1 MQSNQKTEVRDSTIE
16 AIKQKGEDPSYEEME
31 EMRTK
36 LGDNFIKNL
45 SGIKDYFFK
54 NNLFRILYLIMD
66 MLIEN
71 LKKPKFFRMDFECY
85 LESKERE
92 DLRSHKKSSCCCTCG
107 KGIKGNLKFLI
118 VMAVFN
124 IIFGIASKATSFL
137 NKVDD
142 IISDNGKS
150 KEGYTNF
157 GIKLLKK
164 YKLIVYSIFIT
175 HIVICF
181 LFFGFVIFELIIYN
195 KTMKKDTKLN
205 ILRKTLIIVNFIFYH
220 IFHIFSLLLIY
231 TIFSF
236 MFAIIIFKGLVVP
249 EDLYNSD
256 LDEKES
262 KEFLRSISHFLFVFL
277 LLIFNFFL
285 DQNFNTI
292 RFLLEIHNEDDDE
305 GKEDNLDK
313 IRTKSVFLKNHRI
326 NAQIKINKGLYII
339 NPKMEDNFRDM
350 VKYEFKPVFLEN
362 LRSDFIYM
370 LFKNEA
376 IKNMFSMAQ
385 WKYPNKDEIVYIL
398 KDISQV
404 IFVSLNFYL
413 LTILLHV
420 KNIDIYL
427 EIKNFYSI
435 YDPNNYKY
443 KMYKIFEKY
452 EYYVNETRFYIYIIT
467 FIIIQIFI
475 VKRFF
480 YGGASNP
487 IHLNLSKW
495 IAIIFFVIKII
506 YFLLSLGYIVLGIF
520 SLILIINYKDL
531 QKENGE
537 EDVGVPI
544 LLFILIIIHTVIN
557 LGTIIVMFK
566 YSLGLSKKLCSLFIS
581 YKEELTELYEGKNGF
596 SNLEFIGS
604 DAKFHTLSEIIIPGL
619 PRYLFYALDG
629 NDGHLENTI
638 IIRFDNNNNEVNVSN
653 NSNRGLKNIVKNE

>member
-31 EMRTK
+31 EMRKK
-36 LGDNFIKNL
+36 LGDNFIQKL

-66 MLIEN
+66 MLLEN

-92 DLRSHKKSSCCCTCG
+92 DLRSHNKSSCCCTCG

-142 IISDNGKS
+142 IISNNGKS

-175 HIVICF
+175 HILICF
-181 LFFGFVIFELIIYN
+181 LFLGFVIFELIIYN
-195 KTMKKDTKLN
+195 KTMKKDTKMN
-205 ILRKTLIIVNFIFYH
+205 SLRKTLIIVNFIFYH

-249 EDLYNSD
+249 EDLHNSD
-256 LDEKES
+256 LEEKES

-370 LFKNEA
+370 FFKNEA

-404 IFVSLNFYL
+404 LFVSLNFYL

-435 YDPNNYKY
+435 YEPNNYKY

-520 SLILIINYKDL
+520 SLVLIINYKDL

-596 SNLEFIGS
+596 SNLEFIGY

-619 PRYLFYALDG
+619 PRFLFYL
-629 NDGHLENTI
+629 
-638 IIRFDNNNNEVNVSN
+638 
-653 NSNRGLKNIVKNE
+653 